1 MSIKLI
7 VMDMDGTLLDED
19 HATIPQRNIDAL
31 RAASMR
37 GVKLALASGRTWS
50 LLVGA
55 QEQLGCL
62 DYALLANGASVWDVA
77 AGKSIYENTIPN
89 DLALAIGEVLHREG
103 LAFEVTRTA

>member
-50 LLVGA
+50 LSL
-55 QEQLGCL
+55 
-62 DYALLANGASVWDVA
+62 
-77 AGKSIYENTIPN
+77 IHI
-89 DLALAIGEVLHREG
+89 
-103 LAFEVTRTA
+103 